1 MKSLFRICLILVLLI
16 TLCLPA
22 LPAQAASYQVIVTST
37 IGANI
42 RTTPSTSSSATI
54 TRRAPYKAKF
64 VAVSYSN
71 GWYKIKDGSAYRYL
85 SNQVAQKVTTGSSS
99 TGTYSITVTSTI
111 GANIRT
117 TPSTASSRTITR
129 RAAYNSKLAAMSY
142 TNGWYKIKDNGSIR
156 YVSDQVVQKTASAG
170 TSSGSHPVASM
181 RYFKLGSSGYELTK
195 ESFARRYPASTT
207 KLLTALVAYD
217 AAAKKGTL
225 DQTFTLTYSML
236 SVPAGSSSAGFR
248 SGDKVTMRQ
257 LLNGMLI
264 RSGNE
269 AAKAIAVRT
278 GGSES
283 NFVSMMNSRAKAI
296 GMSASHFMN
305 PHGFYHPS
313 HYTTAADMQKLA
325 NTYARYGEL
334 MTISGRK
341 SYRTAVKGP
350 YARTLTWYH
359 TNTSLPGDTRV
370 YASKTGYTPESAYTR
385 VFFIKKG
392 STRYGL
398 VTLKGTLPQT
408 ETTLRSVLNR

>member
-1 MKSLFRICLILVLLI
+1 MKPLFRIFLALVLLI
-16 TLCLPA
+16 VLCLPA

-42 RTTPSTSSSATI
+42 RTKPSTSSSATI

-64 VAVSYSN
+64 TAVSYAN
-71 GWYKIKDGSAYRYL
+71 GWYKIKDGKADRYL
-85 SNQVAQKVTTGSSS
+85 SDQVAKKATTGSAS
-99 TGTYSITVTSTI
+99 TYSLTVTSTI
-111 GANIRT
+111 GANIRSK
-117 TPSTASSRTITR
+117 PSTSSSATITR
-129 RAAYNSKLAAMSY
+129 RAPYRSTLTATSY
-142 TNGWYKIKDNGSIR
+142 TNGWYKITDGGKVR
-156 YVSDQVVQKTASAG
+156 YVSNQVVQKTGSS
-170 TSSGSHPVASM
+170 TSGYPVASM
-181 RYFKLGSSGYELTK
+181 RYFKLGSSGYEATK

-207 KLLTALVAYD
+207 KLLTAVVAYD

-225 DQTFTLTYSML
+225 DQTFTLNYSML
-236 SVPAGSSSAGFR
+236 AVPSGSSTAGFR

-264 RSGNE
+264 RSGND

-278 GGSES
+278 AGSES
-283 NFVSMMNSRAKAI
+283 KFVSMMNSRAGNI

-325 NTYARYGEL
+325 NTYAKYGDL

-341 SYRTAVKGP
+341 SYKTAIKGP

-359 TNTSLPGDTRV
+359 TNTSLPGDTRI

>member
-1 MKSLFRICLILVLLI
+1 MKPLIRIVLTLVLLI
-16 TLCLPA
+16 ALCLPA

-42 RTTPSTSSSATI
+42 RTKPSTSSSATI
-54 TRRAPYKAKF
+54 VRRAPYKAKF
-64 VAVSYSN
+64 TAVSYSN
-71 GWYKIKDGSAYRYL
+71 GWYKIKDGKSYRYI
-85 SNQVAQKVTTGSSS
+85 SNQVAKKVTTSS
-99 TGTYSITVTSTI
+99 TTYSLTVTSTV

-117 TPSTASSRTITR
+117 TPSTSSTKTITR
-129 RAAYNSKLAAMSY
+129 RAAYNSKLTATSY
-142 TNGWYKIKDNGSIR
+142 TNGWYKINDGGKIR
-156 YVSDQVVQKTASAG
+156 YVSNQVVKK
-170 TSSGSHPVASM
+170 TSSLTSSNYPVASM
-181 RYFKLGSSGYELTK
+181 RYFKLGSSSYEATK
-195 ESFARRYPASTT
+195 ESFVRRYPASTT

-236 SVPAGSSSAGFR
+236 SVPAGSSSSGFR

-278 GGSES
+278 AGSETK
-283 NFVSMMNSRAKAI
+283 FVTLMNSRAKAI

-305 PHGFYHPS
+305 PHGFYHAS

-325 NTYARYGEL
+325 NTYAKYSYL
-334 MTISGRK
+334 MTVSGRK
-341 SYRTAVKGP
+341 SYQTAVKGP

>member
-1 MKSLFRICLILVLLI
+1 MGSLFRISLTLVLI
-16 TLCLPA
+16 IALCIPV

-42 RTTPSTSSSATI
+42 RTKPSTSSSATI

-64 VAVSYSN
+64 TAVSYSN
-71 GWYKIKDGSAYRYL
+71 GWYKIKDGTVYRYL
-85 SNQVAQKVTTGSSS
+85 SNQVAQKVTTNTSN
-99 TGTYSITVTSTI
+99 TYLITVTSTI

-117 TPSTASSRTITR
+117 VPSTASSKTIVRT
-129 RAAYNSKLAAMSY
+129 AQYNSRLTALSY
-142 TNGWYKIKDNGSIR
+142 SNGWYKIKDNGNIR
-156 YVSDQVVQKTASAG
+156 YVSGQVARKLTTSSPAP
-170 TSSGSHPVASM
+170 SSGSYPVASM
-181 RYFKLGSSGYELTK
+181 RYFKLGSTGYELTK

-225 DQTFTLTYSML
+225 DQIFTLTYSML

-264 RSGNE
+264 RSGND

-305 PHGFYHPS
+305 PHGFYHAS

-325 NTYARYGEL
+325 NTYAKYSYL
-334 MTISGRK
+334 MTVSGRK
-341 SYRTAVKGP
+341 SYETTVKGS